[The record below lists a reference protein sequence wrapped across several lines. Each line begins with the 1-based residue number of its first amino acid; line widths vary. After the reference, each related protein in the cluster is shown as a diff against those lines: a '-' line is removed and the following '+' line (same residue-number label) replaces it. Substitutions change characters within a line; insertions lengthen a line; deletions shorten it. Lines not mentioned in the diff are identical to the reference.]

1 MSTTRQQRE
10 ARRII
15 PRHGKPLQVEIVGFR
30 SASIAND
37 LYHVLTRLPW
47 WALFAIAVVAYVG
60 VNALFAGLYLL
71 GGDCIN
77 SPVPGRFTDAF
88 FFSVQTLATIGYG
101 VLAPT
106 TLYAHAVVA
115 AEALCGVLSFALI
128 TGIVFAK
135 FSRPTA
141 HVVFSDVACIGPHE
155 GKRTLMFRMA
165 NERTRSRVVE
175 AKVNVTFT
183 REERTAEGVPMRRF
197 YDLKLVRDSTPIFA
211 LSWTAMHVIDQAS
224 PLFGETLESLCD
236 CSAEVVVS
244 FSGLDE
250 HLSQPTHGRHSYIAD
265 ELRFDHRFVD
275 VMSFNSHGRRVFD
288 FRHFDK
294 VVADAAAVTS
304 APLDAVASTPDV
316 IPPAS

>member
-1 MSTTRQQRE
+1 MSTTRRERE

-15 PRHGKPLQVEIVGFR
+15 PRHGDPLQVEIIGFR
-30 SASIAND
+30 TASALND

-47 WALFAIAVVAYVG
+47 WLLFVIAVVGYVF
-60 VNALFAGLYLL
+60 VNALFASLYVL

-77 SPVPGRFTDAF
+77 SARPGSFVDAF

-106 TLYAHAVVA
+106 TLYAHLVVA
-115 AEALCGVLSFALI
+115 IEALCGVLSFAVI

-141 HVVFSDVACIGPHE
+141 HVVFSDVACIGRHN
-155 GKRTLMFRMA
+155 GQRTLLFRMA

-183 REERTAEGVPMRRF
+183 REEQTAEGVTMRRF
-197 YDLKLVRDSTPIFA
+197 YDMKLVRDSTPIFA
-211 LSWTAMHVIDQAS
+211 LSWTAMHVIDATS

-244 FSGLDE
+244 FNGLDE

-275 VMSFNSHGRRVFD
+275 IMSFNNEGRRIFD
-288 FRHFDK
+288 FRHFHE
-294 VVADAAAVTS
+294 VVAEAAPAELG
-304 APLDAVASTPDV
+304 PLDVAPRAPDV
-316 IPPAS
+316 TPPAT